1 MRARSR
7 SRVGAIAA
15 AALVV
20 GMVAGTP
27 IAAQAAVSPTA
38 PVVINEVY
46 GGGGNSGAPFN
57 QDFVELYN
65 ATNAAVD
72 LSAWSVQYS
81 SSAGTTWAA
90 TALKGSIQPH
100 GTYVVGEALA
110 TTSTAPAFGNDATG
124 TIAMAAG
131 AGKVALVN
139 STTALSG
146 CGTACSTQPSVV
158 DFV

>member
-46 GGGGNSGAPFN
+46 GGGGNSGATYTE
-57 QDFVELYN
+57 DFVELYN
-65 ATNAAVD
+65 TTAAPISVNG
-72 LSAWSVQYS
+72 WSVQY
-81 SSAGTTWAA
+81 AGTT
-90 TALKGSIQPH
+90 GSSWQR
-100 GTYVVGEALA
+100 TNL
-110 TTSTAPAFGNDATG
+110 TG
-124 TIAMAAG
+124 TIPAHG
-131 AGKVALVN
+131 
-139 STTALSG
+139 
-146 CGTACSTQPSVV
+146 
-158 DFV
+158 